1 MTKSHKHS
9 PVTITKLIL
18 QFIQTVIQDK
28 IVLYITLLA
37 SILNVLVYLSLREY
51 DAVFFFV
58 AIGLIAS
65 YFSKNMTLILMSAIV
80 ATFFA
85 VSIKVIGKVRE
96 GLTSS
101 STDSTSA
108 TDPDPKPVPPPS
120 TPVLSASLPSFA
132 AKKTPSDEKPPKE
145 TMQTLEPGQ
154 VNTPDDDL
162 RESDKQDGVVA
173 GHKPKVNYASTLE
186 SAYDNLDK
194 LLSSDAIKN
203 MSSDTQRLASKQQ
216 ALMGNIEKLEP
227 MMQMAGKMLE
237 KFSSG
242 GMMDKFASLQN
253 MLGNAVGGNAGG
265 SNAVVGNAGGS
276 NAGGS
281 K

>member
-1 MTKSHKHS
+1 MKKASKHS
-9 PVTITKLIL
+9 SVTITKLIW
-18 QFIQTVIQDK
+18 QFIQTVVQDK

-37 SILNVLVYLSLREY
+37 SILNVLIYLSLREY

-65 YFSKNMTLILMSAIV
+65 YFSKNMTIILMSAIA

-85 VSIKVIGKVRE
+85 VSMKVIGKVRE
-96 GLTSS
+96 GMTTATSKTTTPEEPTKAALSATLPVASPLTSPIADAPTNPKAPTKPKTPTEPKES
-101 STDSTSA
+101 MQALSPGSA
-108 TDPDPKPVPPPS
+108 T
-120 TPVLSASLPSFA
+120 AS
-132 AKKTPSDEKPPKE
+132 
-145 TMQTLEPGQ
+145 
-154 VNTPDDDL
+154 DDDL

-173 GHKPKVNYASTLE
+173 GHKPRVNYASTLE

-227 MMQMAGKMLE
+227 MMQMAGQMLE
-237 KFSSG
+237 KFSTG
-242 GMMDKFASLQN
+242 GMAEKIASFQN
-253 MLGNAVGGNAGG
+253 MLGG
-265 SNAVVGNAGGS
+265 SLAAKDKK
-276 NAGGS
+276 A
-281 K
+281 